1 MIPGGSLK
9 ADTHVFLPMGFI
21 LFALL
26 AFGTS
31 QIILL
36 FQTDVFLSGH
46 FRMPHI
52 WMTTHF
58 LLLGFAVMVAMGA
71 MYQLVPA
78 VFSTTIYNETF
89 GFIQLIVTI
98 IGFSSFSLLIGLKP
112 DQAIYG
118 GIVAVVGILM
128 FLLQMFL
135 TIMKQREKNI
145 VTAFVLGALV
155 SLFLTIIAGFI
166 LVWSL
171 TFESVSMY
179 EMIFKSHITLGI
191 AGWFSLL
198 IFGFSYKLVPMFSLS
213 HGFSQKNAQL
223 AFLIYAT
230 GLIILNISYW
240 FSLLYIQMLG
250 WTFLLIGFSLFV
262 LDIRE
267 ILQKR
272 LRRKLDKP
280 LSFALLAI
288 LNGLLIHVVA
298 FLLSIFKVT
307 DPTIWSSLTFFYI
320 IGWIIFSILGY
331 LYKIVPFLWW
341 SHRSAR
347 SDGKQKVPSIVEMTN
362 EKLITVLFAFFYIGI
377 LGLFVGVI
385 AQIASIV
392 FLFQLIV
399 TITSIVYIYSIV
411 KIVFM

>member
-1 MIPGGSLK
+1 
-9 ADTHVFLPMGFI
+9 
-21 LFALL
+21 
-26 AFGTS
+26 
-31 QIILL
+31 
-36 FQTDVFLSGH
+36 
-46 FRMPHI
+46 
-52 WMTTHF
+52 
-58 LLLGFAVMVAMGA
+58 

-78 VFSTTIYNETF
+78 VFATTIYNETF

-223 AFLIYAT
+223 AFLIYVT

-272 LRRKLDKP
+272 LRRKLDIP

-288 LNGLLIHVVA
+288 LNGLLIHVLA

-307 DPTIWSSLTFFYI
+307 DPTIWSLLTFFYI

-341 SHRSAR
+341 SHRSAK